1 MFIYVLCYVCICLSQ
16 PEDTVLL
23 VKSEFMR
30 VSERKCYEDWPSIPL
45 VELFHTLPKEL
56 CVRLYSSRWQM
67 TLTRIVHNYY
77 RLYKTSLFIVCG
89 CSQMP
94 VYFMFCVS
102 FFKKQFYLKNE
113 KYSIVVSLLSRIKY
127 KHYMTW
133 PPTNC
138 NIISFN
144 WFVFIHMWSMSS
156 CEKCSQVQTSV
167 MAFPP
172 LPPMYMYFFLLST
185 QMVQY
190 HSISTNNFGLY
201 ETWIWM

>member
-1 MFIYVLCYVCICLSQ
+1 
-16 PEDTVLL
+16 
-23 VKSEFMR
+23 
-30 VSERKCYEDWPSIPL
+30 
-45 VELFHTLPKEL
+45 
-56 CVRLYSSRWQM
+56 
-67 TLTRIVHNYY
+67 
-77 RLYKTSLFIVCG
+77 
-89 CSQMP
+89 MP

-102 FFKKQFYLKNE
+102 FFKKQLYLKNE

-144 WFVFIHMWSMSS
+144 WFVFIHMWCMSS

-172 LPPMYMYFFLLST
+172 LPPMYMCFFFCCPHKWFST
-185 QMVQY
+185 IQNLQTTLVYMKHEFGCSTAHVPILFSEQILHY
-190 HSISTNNFGLY
+190 TSLFHKQILKRENAHSTFKRQSCKFITSVF
-201 ETWIWM
+201 